1 MLKSLVIRNYA
12 LIKNLEL
19 NPSASFSTITGE
31 TGAGKSIMLG
41 ALGLLLGNRS
51 DTRVLYENE
60 EKCVIEA
67 VFQIKGLNLE
77 ELFESLELDYT
88 QETIM
93 RREISASGKSR
104 TFINDTP
111 VTLEVMKT
119 IGNYLIDV
127 HSQRDTYL
135 LGSPTYQL
143 NIIDGL
149 AKNAPILYEYRLNY
163 KKYKDSETKYNE
175 LLQTS
180 NQLKKEADY
189 NHFLYEELAKSR
201 LSEGEQLALEEEL
214 RIIEHAEEI
223 RARLFESSEMLDQG
237 EMAVLPALQKAI
249 KNLQLVSQFAEHFV
263 PMKERLYS
271 AMLEVTDIAREINN
285 ELQKIDYDGDRQS
298 EIQERLSLLYQ
309 LLQKHQAASEND
321 LINIRETLKEKVEKV
336 QNLDA
341 ELENA
346 RKSMTDSQEQLTAVG
361 GKLQQSRLAVVNGF
375 KTGLESLLKELA
387 MPHATIEIRHA
398 SIPPSAIGMDKFN
411 ILFSANTGI
420 APDELKNVASGGEFS
435 RLMFGI
441 KYLLTDFSALPT
453 IVFDEIDT
461 GISGEVAMKMAKMMK
476 AMASHHQVIVITH
489 LPQIAASGDTH
500 YFVYKEIIGDR
511 SVTRIKSISDAEREL
526 EIAKM
531 ISGDNPTQGAL
542 QSARELLAR

>member
-1 MLKSLVIRNYA
+1 
-12 LIKNLEL
+12 
-19 NPSASFSTITGE
+19 
-31 TGAGKSIMLG
+31 
-41 ALGLLLGNRS
+41 
-51 DTRVLYENE
+51 
-60 EKCVIEA
+60 
-67 VFQIKGLNLE
+67 
-77 ELFESLELDYT
+77 
-88 QETIM
+88 
-93 RREISASGKSR
+93 
-104 TFINDTP
+104 
-111 VTLEVMKT
+111 
-119 IGNYLIDV
+119 
-127 HSQRDTYL
+127 
-135 LGSPTYQL
+135 
-143 NIIDGL
+143 
-149 AKNAPILYEYRLNY
+149 
-163 KKYKDSETKYNE
+163 
-175 LLQTS
+175 
-180 NQLKKEADY
+180 
-189 NHFLYEELAKSR
+189 
-201 LSEGEQLALEEEL
+201 
-214 RIIEHAEEI
+214 
-223 RARLFESSEMLDQG
+223 
-237 EMAVLPALQKAI
+237 
-249 KNLQLVSQFAEHFV
+249 
-263 PMKERLYS
+263 
-271 AMLEVTDIAREINN
+271 
-285 ELQKIDYDGDRQS
+285 
-298 EIQERLSLLYQ
+298 
-309 LLQKHQAASEND
+309 

-511 SVTRIKSISDAEREL
+511 SETRIKSISDAEREL

>member
-41 ALGLLLGNRS
+41 ALGLLLGNRA

-60 EKCVIEA
+60 EKCIVEA
-67 VFQIKGLNLE
+67 VFQIEGLDLE

-88 QETIM
+88 PETIM

-149 AKNAPILYEYRLNY
+149 AKNAPILHEYRLAF
-163 KKYKDSETKYNE
+163 KKYKELETLYQQ
-175 LLQTS
+175 LLETS
-180 NQLKKEADY
+180 DQLKKEADY
-189 NHFLYEELAKSR
+189 NHFLYEELVKSR
-201 LSEGEQLALEEEL
+201 LSEGEQPALEEEL
-214 RIIEHAEEI
+214 SIIEHAEEI
-223 RARLFESSEMLDQG
+223 RARLFESAEMLDQG
-237 EMAVLPALQKAI
+237 EMALLPALQKII
-249 KNLQLVSQFAEHFV
+249 KNLQSVSQYAEHFV
-263 PMKERLYS
+263 PMKERLHS
-271 AMLEVTDIAREINN
+271 AMLEVADIAREINN
-285 ELQKIDYDGDRQS
+285 ELQKIDYDSDRQS
-298 EIQERLSLLYQ
+298 EIQERLSLLYL
-309 LLQKHQAASEND
+309 LLQKHQAATEKD
-321 LINIRETLKEKVEKV
+321 LIAIRDSLKLKVEKV
-336 QNLDA
+336 LNLDA

-346 RKSMTDSQEQLTAVG
+346 RKSMTSSHEQMALIGA
-361 GKLQQSRLAVVNGF
+361 KLQQSRLAVVKGF
-375 KTGLESLLKELA
+375 KNGLETILRELA
-387 MPHATIEIRHA
+387 MPHASVEIRHA
-398 SIPPSAIGMDKFN
+398 NIPPSANGMDKFN
-411 ILFSANTGI
+411 ILFSANIGV

-476 AMASHHQVIVITH
+476 AMSSHHQVIVITH

-500 YFVYKEIIGDR
+500 YFVFKENIGDR
-511 SVTRIKSISDAEREL
+511 SVTKIRSLNVDEREV

-542 QSARELLAR
+542 QSARELMAR